1 MLKGQGSS
9 DITCGTGGEQ
19 TAVSVTKKPSSSKPR
34 QRNRKKTGRG
44 FSPSPTGLD
53 TNDTQMEGTSRE
65 PQMQTSSGGTQAT
78 QAESG
83 DSEMIEKDAAQPEVD
98 SQPLPAGK
106 SKSLRPRARPLK
118 RAKAQAR
125 VTSDSPP
132 QPQNMV
138 EIQPASGAATD
149 GTVEPVR
156 ASPPTLEVE
165 NETSHTD
172 TSQLSHKRPSPTS
185 RQQSNANK
193 RQKILDQVQS
203 KAAETANCSTDVNV
217 AAEGNNIL
225 MAFQRLANKTY

>member
-9 DITCGTGGEQ
+9 DITCGTGAEQ

-34 QRNRKKTGRG
+34 QRNRKRTERG
-44 FSPSPTGLD
+44 FSPSRTGLD

-65 PQMQTSSGGTQAT
+65 PQMQTSSGGTRAT
-78 QAESG
+78 QAKSG
-83 DSEMIEKDAAQPEVD
+83 EIEKDAAQPEVD

-106 SKSLRPRARPLK
+106 PKSQRPRARPLK
-118 RAKAQAR
+118 RAKVQAH

-149 GTVEPVR
+149 GIVEPIH

-172 TSQLSHKRPSPTS
+172 TPRLSHKRPSPTS
-185 RQQSNANK
+185 PRQSNANK

-203 KAAETANCSTDVNV
+203 KAAETANCSTHVN
-217 AAEGNNIL
+217 ATAEGNNIL
-225 MAFQRLANKTY
+225 MAFQMLANKTY

>member
-1 MLKGQGSS
+1 
-9 DITCGTGGEQ
+9 
-19 TAVSVTKKPSSSKPR
+19 
-34 QRNRKKTGRG
+34 
-44 FSPSPTGLD
+44 
-53 TNDTQMEGTSRE
+53 MEGTSRE
-65 PQMQTSSGGTQAT
+65 SQMQTSSGGTQAT

-98 SQPLPAGK
+98 SQPPPAGK

-118 RAKAQAR
+118 RAKAQAH

-132 QPQNMV
+132 QPQ

-149 GTVEPVR
+149 GTVEPVH
-156 ASPPTLEVE
+156 ASPPTLEVG

-172 TSQLSHKRPSPTS
+172 TPRLSHKRPSPTS
-185 RQQSNANK
+185 QQQSNANK

-203 KAAETANCSTDVNV
+203 KAAETANCSTDVNA